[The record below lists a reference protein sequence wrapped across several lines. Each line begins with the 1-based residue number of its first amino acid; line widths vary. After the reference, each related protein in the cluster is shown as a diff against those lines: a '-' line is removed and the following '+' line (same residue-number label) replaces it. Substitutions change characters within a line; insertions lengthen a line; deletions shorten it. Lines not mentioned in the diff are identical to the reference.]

1 MKAETVPR
9 LGNLPAEPN
18 SFVGR
23 ERDLGDL
30 RLLLSNVRALTLCG
44 PGGIGKTR
52 LATRLGWQLADDFPH
67 GVWLVEFA
75 DSADPS
81 LAARQVANVLG
92 IGDEPDRPA
101 AATLADALRSR
112 QLLLILDTCEHVVDA
127 IADLVR
133 DLIAA
138 CPLLRLVATSREPL
152 RVRGETVWR
161 VPPLSLPAPSWP
173 APAQAWAGGGGAA
186 GPAPGAPAVVRPGPR
201 GPGPPPPTPSTRLS
215 GCSWTGPPPSALASP

>member
-1 MKAETVPR
+1 MTAETVPR

-52 LATRLGWQLADDFPH
+52 LATRLGWQLADEFPD
-67 GVWLVEFA
+67 GVWIVEFA
-75 DSADPS
+75 DSADPA

-92 IGDEPDRPA
+92 IGEEPDRPA
-101 AATLADALRSR
+101 AATLADALRGR

-161 VPPLSLPAPSWP
+161 VPPLAL
-173 APAQAWAGGGGAA
+173 
-186 GPAPGAPAVVRPGPR
+186 
-201 GPGPPPPTPSTRLS
+201 PTPLVPTADSSGGRSRQGASTQAVP
-215 GCSWTGPPPSALASP
+215 GQ

>member
-1 MKAETVPR
+1 MTAETVPS

-30 RLLLSNVRALTLCG
+30 RLLLASVRALTLCG

-52 LATRLGWQLADDFPH
+52 LAIRLGWQLAEEFPD

-75 DSADPS
+75 DNADPA
-81 LAARQVANVLG
+81 LAARQVATVLG
-92 IGDEPDRPA
+92 VADEPDRPL
-101 AATLADALRSR
+101 AATLADALRGR
-112 QLLLILDTCEHVVDA
+112 ELLLILDTCEHVVDA

-161 VPPLSLPAPSWP
+161 VPPLSLPTEVPS
-173 APAQAWAGGGGAA
+173 AQAASADLL
-186 GPAPGAPAVVRPGPR
+186 PA
-201 GPGPPPPTPSTRLS
+201 
-215 GCSWTGPPPSALASP
+215 

>member
-1 MKAETVPR
+1 MTAETVPR

-30 RLLLSNVRALTLCG
+30 RLLLASVRALTLCG

-52 LATRLGWQLADDFPH
+52 LAIRLGWQLADDFPD
-67 GVWLVEFA
+67 GVWIVEFA
-75 DSADPS
+75 DNADPA
-81 LAARQVANVLG
+81 LAAGQVASVLG
-92 IGDEPDRPA
+92 VVDEPDRPI
-101 AATLADALRSR
+101 AATLADALRGR

-133 DLIAA
+133 GLIAA

-161 VPPLSLPAPSWP
+161 VPPLSLPARPVPAHSLP
-173 APAQAWAGGGGAA
+173 APSL
-186 GPAPGAPAVVRPGPR
+186 PAPSLP
-201 GPGPPPPTPSTRLS
+201 
-215 GCSWTGPPPSALASP
+215 